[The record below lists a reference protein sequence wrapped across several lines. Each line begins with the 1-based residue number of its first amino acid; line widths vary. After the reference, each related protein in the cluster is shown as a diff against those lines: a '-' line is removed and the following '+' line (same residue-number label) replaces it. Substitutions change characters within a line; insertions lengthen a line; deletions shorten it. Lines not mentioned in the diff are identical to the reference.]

1 MHLRSIERPTRSSYW
16 PGLTVLTLNI
26 RKVEAVP
33 RRVITP
39 DDVLSMESY
48 IPVRKARR
56 AAAND
61 IKRSRRVKVGPFV
74 SFYFENFD
82 TMLHQVH
89 EMLYAERGGNEQ
101 LIEELAAY
109 NPLIP
114 KGRELVATMMIEID
128 DPARRDR
135 ELMRLGHIDT
145 TVTLTVGSEVVQAM
159 PEQDQ
164 ERTDADGRASTV
176 HFLRFP
182 FNDHQVASFQETGAE
197 VILGIGH
204 MYYAHMARLPE
215 PVRVALAGDFA

>member
-1 MHLRSIERPTRSSYW
+1 
-16 PGLTVLTLNI
+16 
-26 RKVEAVP
+26 
-33 RRVITP
+33 
-39 DDVLSMESY
+39 
-48 IPVRKARR
+48 
-56 AAAND
+56 
-61 IKRSRRVKVGPFV
+61 
-74 SFYFENFD
+74 
-82 TMLHQVH
+82 
-89 EMLYAERGGNEQ
+89 
-101 LIEELAAY
+101 
-109 NPLIP
+109 
-114 KGRELVATMMIEID
+114 MMIEID

-204 MYYAHMARLPE
+204 MYYAHMAHFPE

>member
-1 MHLRSIERPTRSSYW
+1 MPKCEITR
-16 PGLTVLTLNI
+16 
-26 RKVEAVP
+26 
-33 RRVITP
+33 
-39 DDVLSMESY
+39 DDVLSMEAY
-48 IPVRKARR
+48 VPVRKERR
-56 AAAND
+56 VAVSE
-61 IKRSRRVKVGPFV
+61 IKRNRRVEVGPFI

-89 EMLYAERGGNEQ
+89 EMLYAERGGEEQ
-101 LIEELAAY
+101 LREELAAY

-145 TVTLTVGSEVVQAM
+145 TITLTVGGEVVHSL

-182 FNDHQVASFQETGAE
+182 FNDAQVAAFQQTGAE

-204 MYYAHMARLPE
+204 VHYAHMARLPE
-215 PVRVALAGDFA
+215 PVRGALAGDFA

>member
-1 MHLRSIERPTRSSYW
+1 M
-16 PGLTVLTLNI
+16 TLNTG
-26 RKVEAVP
+26 KAEAVP
-33 RRVITP
+33 QREIMP
-39 DDVLSMESY
+39 DDVLSMEAY
-48 IPVRKARR
+48 VPARKERR
-56 AAAND
+56 FAVNE
-61 IKRSRRVKVGPFV
+61 IKRNRRVEVGPFI

-89 EMLYAERGGNEQ
+89 EMLYAERGGEEQ
-101 LIEELAAY
+101 LLEELAAY

-128 DPARRDR
+128 DPARRNR

-145 TVTLTVGSEVVQAM
+145 TITLTVGGEVVQTL

-164 ERTDADGRASTV
+164 ERTDAEGRASTV

-182 FNDHQVASFQETGAE
+182 FNDAQVAAFQQTDAE
-197 VILGIGH
+197 IILGIGH
-204 MYYAHMARLPE
+204 VHYAHMARLSE

>member
-1 MHLRSIERPTRSSYW
+1 
-16 PGLTVLTLNI
+16 
-26 RKVEAVP
+26 VP

-39 DDVLSMESY
+39 DDVLSMEFY

-61 IKRSRRVKVGPFV
+61 IKRNRRVEVGTFV

-145 TVTLTVGSEVVQAM
+145 TVTLTVGSEVV
-159 PEQDQ
+159 
-164 ERTDADGRASTV
+164 
-176 HFLRFP
+176 
-182 FNDHQVASFQETGAE
+182 
-197 VILGIGH
+197 
-204 MYYAHMARLPE
+204 
-215 PVRVALAGDFA
+215 